1 VLRAAAAAPVIKLRD
16 NTWVPYI
23 PTRPYQR
30 IRAWGP
36 RLVKYYSR
44 YAEKRLPTFRL
55 AADREVLTGPRLLLE
70 TGVFGPNEPI
80 TQWLLDDWEDNATM
94 STTLGINPHGWVDEE
109 YWFSRGG
116 LVFQANLYN
125 PTRTYLQRGEIPAA
139 VREMYNAF
147 VACYY
152 PAVNVFTEE
161 FRQWESPSGPFFKI
175 PDEAQF
181 VDRLRDLLV
190 AEIGDDLH
198 LAAGTPRR
206 WLADGQKISVK
217 AAPTFYGPVSY
228 ELSGSADEVRGSV
241 ELPSRNPYH
250 DAWITVRAPE
260 GKRVDRVELNGS
272 ATQFDAATGKIRLP
286 KGVKTIS
293 LVAHLSADGGTR

>member
-1 VLRAAAAAPVIKLRD
+1 
-16 NTWVPYI
+16 
-23 PTRPYQR
+23 
-30 IRAWGP
+30 
-36 RLVKYYSR
+36 
-44 YAEKRLPTFRL
+44 
-55 AADREVLTGPRLLLE
+55 
-70 TGVFGPNEPI
+70 
-80 TQWLLDDWEDNATM
+80 M
-94 STTLGINPHGWVDEE
+94 
-109 YWFSRGG
+109 
-116 LVFQANLYN
+116 
-125 PTRTYLQRGEIPAA
+125 
-139 VREMYNAF
+139 
-147 VACYY
+147 
-152 PAVNVFTEE
+152 FTEE

-190 AEIGDDLH
+190 SEIGDDLH

-217 AAPTFYGPVSY
+217 AAPTFYGPVSF
-228 ELSGSADEVRGSV
+228 ELSGSADEVRGSI

-293 LVAHLSADGGTR
+293 LSAHLSADAGTR